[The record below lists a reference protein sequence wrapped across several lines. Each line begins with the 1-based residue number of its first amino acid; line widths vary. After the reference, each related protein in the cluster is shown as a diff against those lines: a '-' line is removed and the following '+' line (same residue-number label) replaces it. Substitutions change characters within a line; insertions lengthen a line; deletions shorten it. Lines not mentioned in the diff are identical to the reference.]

1 MSCKTSLT
9 ELVFDE
15 WKWERRER
23 KRFHSFIAQ
32 KTRSLSKRLRPI
44 VLWNATR
51 SIFVSL
57 FKILSKKRAP
67 FDKSY
72 LLFNNVRNIC
82 FDIFIFNISFW
93 IFPLVHV
100 SRRIGYVTIKYNI
113 TWWLKQANL
122 EKNANKITGD
132 WNTIIYIYFY
142 INLKRLFTRTF
153 FRKKENK
160 KIEQ

>member
-15 WKWERRER
+15 WKWERR

-57 FKILSKKRAP
+57 FKILSKKRAL
-67 FDKSY
+67 FGKSY

-82 FDIFIFNISFW
+82 FDIFNISFW

-100 SRRIGYVTIKYNI
+100 SSRIGYVTIRYNI